1 MNEIVQ
7 MISSVGF
14 PIVVCVIMF
23 KYTYDLN
30 TQHKEETEKFTDA
43 LNRNFLDRIGKLATA
58 VIAFMRVSL
67 GVFVRKNAA
76 HCFHNGGIGKVFAG
90 NHFEMVALTV

>member
-14 PIVVCVIMF
+14 PIVMCVIMF

-30 TQHKEETEKFTDA
+30 TQHKEESEKFTEA
-43 LNRNFLDRIGKLATA
+43 LNANTLVLQKLCDKIG
-58 VIAFMRVSL
+58 VER
-67 GVFVRKNAA
+67 
-76 HCFHNGGIGKVFAG
+76 
-90 NHFEMVALTV
+90 E